1 MQERHATRRP
11 GRLAV
16 LGASLALALAACGP
30 GAPASPSGP
39 AGSAPGGSPG
49 GSGAPSGGSGGPAT
63 GGLDDV
69 CAKGTEEGALV
80 QWNNHSDN
88 YQQVVDAFNET
99 YPDIEVEVLVLSP
112 DEAAQ
117 RILTEEAAGRPPS
130 PDIAAGGLDVFKP
143 LLDRGIV
150 DSEIDW
156 SALGVPDDVI
166 HSTENIVRI
175 HRIALGLGYNTDKL
189 SAADLPSTW
198 EELIDAKWA
207 GKVIVD
213 PRGRPFD
220 SLSLADGWGP
230 DFTLDYVRRL
240 RDIVKPQVIEGG
252 TAGLVAVAGGSADI
266 TTGGRSAETLEQQA
280 EGAPIDIHY
289 LDVVSTIDNYH
300 VVLKE
305 AAHPNAARCF
315 AAWFATEGQDLYNE
329 VEFKTNDS
337 VPTAAP
343 EGAQIVVIES
353 PEDADAVGEMS
364 DQIGSIWTG
373 G

>member
-1 MQERHATRRP
+1 MNRRQMT
-11 GRLAV
+11 GRLPGLV
-16 LGASLALALAACGP
+16 TLGAGLALVLSACGP
-30 GAPASPSGP
+30 GATSSSPAATGAASP
-39 AGSAPGGSPG
+39 GSSPG
-49 GSGAPSGGSGGPAT
+49 GSGAPSGAAAA
-63 GGLDDV
+63 GLDEV
-69 CAKGTEEGALV
+69 CALATEEGALV

-150 DSEIDW
+150 DTEIDW
-156 SALGVPDDVI
+156 AALGLPDDVI

-240 RDIVKPQVIEGG
+240 KDIVKPQVIEGG

-266 TTGGRSAETLEQQA
+266 TTGGRSAETLEQQG

-315 AAWFATEGQDLYNE
+315 AGWFATEGQDLYNE